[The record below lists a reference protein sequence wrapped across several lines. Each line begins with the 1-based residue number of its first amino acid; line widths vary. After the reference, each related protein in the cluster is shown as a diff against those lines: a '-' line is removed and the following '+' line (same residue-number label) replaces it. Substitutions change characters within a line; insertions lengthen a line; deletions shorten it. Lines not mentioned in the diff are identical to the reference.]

1 MALLQPTVEPTQT
14 GRTPHVTVLTDR
26 CAGCQECVIRCPT
39 GALTMDLGSWTAV
52 ADDGRCVG
60 CRQCVRTCPF
70 SAIEVEGPLVVAPR
84 VGPAHHK
91 VADLA
96 GNLEETRQ
104 GIPTWTAVLA
114 ETERCL
120 RCPDPT
126 CVRGCPVHNDIP
138 SFIEAV
144 RGGDLDEAHRVLRRT
159 SFLPDVCSRVCDQ
172 AVQCEGACTWSLAG
186 GTPVAIGAIERFITD
201 NAPVPALEPEHGRGS
216 GLSVAV
222 VGSGPAG
229 IGAAFELV
237 RAGAEVTV
245 FEKDERPGGLLRW
258 GIPNFTLPRQVA
270 ERPWE
275 QLRAAGVRFAG
286 GSEIT
291 PERVEELRQSYDAV
305 ILAHGAGKALRLP
318 VQGGDLGGVVD
329 ATQFLTEARA
339 ALARSRP
346 CSLLAQSDER
356 RSGQPATVLV
366 LGAGNTAMDVARLA
380 RRLGARAICVDWM
393 DRRFAPVR
401 PDELDEASDEG
412 VDIRFCRTLTRLE
425 GSAGQVERAV
435 MSATRQVSATKLPEV
450 TGGEVTEEQV
460 DLVVMAMGYRIDPA
474 FAGVAPDKPITRRI
488 PELVDRRFQ
497 ASGLLAAGR
506 PAFARHRPIGELSL
520 AREIGRLSAALG
532 TVDRVYVAGDALVG
546 PSTVVDAMAQGRR
559 AAEAIL
565 DRQPHTGV
573 TGHPGKV
580 ATILVAFESRSGHT
594 EALAHDLARGFTRSG
609 ATVSTRRL
617 CDIGLAEIAAADL
630 VVLGTWVE
638 GFVVAGVGPARA
650 ARAAIDGFPE
660 LGATKLAT
668 FCSYGIAPGATL
680 AKLRRM
686 LEAKGGHVVAEHAFG
701 PRDRSSTSP
710 AKFASEVLAAL
721 VPEPRVDDV
730 VEVAVS
736 TGEQYSPVDAAHQ
749 IAQFAGGRELLL
761 TRARERL
768 VEQLRRAP
776 GDAGANRGLRSV
788 ERALAGLET
797 PGEQAGTAIG
807 VAAPEAH
814 VDPRPAASEQSP
826 VQGGAATD
834 PGTSA
839 AR

>member
-318 VQGGDLGGVVD
+318 VPGGDLGGVVD
-329 ATQFLTEARA
+329 ATEFLHAART
-339 ALARSRP
+339 ALNQSRP
-346 CSLLAQSDER
+346 CPLLSQSEGR
-356 RSGQPATVLV
+356 RAGEQATVLV

-401 PDELDEASDEG
+401 PDELDEASEEG
-412 VDIRFCRTLTRLE
+412 VDIRFCRTVTRLE
-425 GSAGQVERAV
+425 GSGGQVERAV
-435 MSATRQVSATKLPEV
+435 LSTTRQVSPTRLPEV
-450 TGGEVTEEQV
+450 TGAPVTEENV

-474 FAGVAPDKPITRRI
+474 FPGVAPDKPIARRV

-497 ASGLLAAGR
+497 ASGLLAGGA
-506 PAFARHRPIGELSL
+506 PAFARHRPVGELSL
-520 AREIGRLSAALG
+520 AREIGRMSAALG
-532 TVDRVYVAGDALVG
+532 TVERVFVAGDALVG
-546 PSTVVDAMAQGRR
+546 PSTVVEAMSQGRR
-559 AAEAIL
+559 AAEAVL
-565 DRQPHTGV
+565 DRQPHVGP
-573 TGHPGKV
+573 TGHPDKV
-580 ATILVAFESRSGHT
+580 GTILVAFESRSGHT
-594 EALAHDLARGFTRSG
+594 EALARDLAQGLSG
-609 ATVSTRRL
+609 AGAKVSTRRL

-638 GFVVAGVGPARA
+638 GFIVAGVGPARA
-650 ARAAIDGFPE
+650 ARAAIEAFPD

-668 FCSYGIAPGATL
+668 FCSYGVAPGATL
-680 AKLRRM
+680 AKMRRL
-686 LEAKGGHVVAEHAFG
+686 LEAKGGRVVAEHAFG
-701 PRDRSSTSP
+701 PRERAGTSL
-710 AKFASEVLAAL
+710 AKFASEVLGAL
-721 VPEPRVDDV
+721 VPEPWVDDV
-730 VEVAVS
+730 VEAAVS
-736 TGEQYSPVDAAHQ
+736 
-749 IAQFAGGRELLL
+749 
-761 TRARERL
+761 
-768 VEQLRRAP
+768 
-776 GDAGANRGLRSV
+776 
-788 ERALAGLET
+788 
-797 PGEQAGTAIG
+797 
-807 VAAPEAH
+807 
-814 VDPRPAASEQSP
+814 
-826 VQGGAATD
+826 
-834 PGTSA
+834 
-839 AR
+839 